1 MVLVI
6 RIVSNLRPL
15 PLQFW
20 RSNSGREP
28 TRDWFRQL
36 DRNDRIAVGN
46 DLRRLQFGWP
56 IGMPLVRPLGGG
68 LWELR
73 STLPSKREARVMFA
87 VDSGR
92 IAVLHGFIKKTQKTP
107 PADLALARKR
117 LKELAT

>member
-1 MVLVI
+1 M
-6 RIVSNLRPL
+6 VSNLRPL

-56 IGMPLVRPLGGG
+56 IGMPLARPLGGG
-68 LWELR
+68 LLELR

-87 VDSGR
+87 VDGGR